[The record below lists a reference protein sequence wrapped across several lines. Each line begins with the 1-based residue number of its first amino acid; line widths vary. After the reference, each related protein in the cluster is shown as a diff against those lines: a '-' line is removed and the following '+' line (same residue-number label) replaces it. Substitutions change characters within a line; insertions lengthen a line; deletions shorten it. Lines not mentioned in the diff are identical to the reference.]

1 MVCNQHF
8 GVSVI
13 FGLKH
18 FGVSVKMVAFLLR
31 INRLLDCGKD
41 VPFMGREVY
50 LVVEAEPF
58 GDEVEEGDECDSDT

>member
-1 MVCNQHF
+1 
-8 GVSVI
+8 
-13 FGLKH
+13 
-18 FGVSVKMVAFLLR
+18 MVAFLLR